1 MYTEGPFWKQRLTQT
16 NMRLLSLLKK
26 TYLILPFTS
35 FITEIL
41 VCSIRGYHLVSHGAF
56 LLPMVHKQYFPCQI
70 EKILNPETH
79 LFPKVSN
86 KWLLTSI
93 LILKMFKEKKELQ
106 WKYPKFSIGVLKI
119 QVFNMIFFQ
128 FLLNNSC

>member
-86 KWLLTSI
+86 K
-93 LILKMFKEKKELQ
+93 
-106 WKYPKFSIGVLKI
+106 
-119 QVFNMIFFQ
+119 
-128 FLLNNSC
+128 